1 MAGNIKGLKNVAIRM
16 VEQPAFLSDEKV
28 DNPAAAVRVLA
39 NELKDYDREV
49 LCMVNLTTKGRP
61 INASIV
67 SMGIIDGSLVHPREV
82 MKAAVLSN
90 AAQIIMLH
98 NHPSGDVTPSKQ
110 DIAITDR
117 MVQVCDLMGIPLA
130 DHIIVGNMTYFSF
143 REKKMLDIQPK
154 EYTTEL
160 QNIKFSS
167 KVAESKKDSVVGKVR
182 KLKDEVQKADAGT
195 GRQKANDMAIE

>member
-1 MAGNIKGLKNVAIRM
+1 MAGNTKGLKNVAIRM
-16 VEQPAFLSDEKV
+16 VAQPTFLSDEKV
-28 DNPAAAVRVLA
+28 DSPAAAVRVLA

-130 DHIIVGNMTYFSF
+130 DHIIVGDMTYFSF
-143 REKKMLDIQPK
+143 REKQMLTIKPV

-182 KLKDEVQKADAGT
+182 KLKDEVEKADTRT
-195 GRQKANDMAIE
+195 GRQKANDVAIE

>member
-1 MAGNIKGLKNVAIRM
+1 MAGNTKGLKNVAIRM
-16 VEQPAFLSDEKV
+16 VAQPTFLSDEKV
-28 DNPAAAVRVLA
+28 DSPAAAVRVLA

-67 SMGIIDGSLVHPREV
+67 SM
-82 MKAAVLSN
+82 
-90 AAQIIMLH
+90 IIMLH

-130 DHIIVGNMTYFSF
+130 DHIIVGDMTYFSF
-143 REKKMLDIQPK
+143 REKQMLTIKPV